1 MHGEIRWMC
10 LTMFFFSLQIGVP
23 KHTFSHILVFVF
35 FIFILAKI
43 GDKS

>member
-1 MHGEIRWMC
+1 MDVFNNV
-10 LTMFFFSLQIGVP
+10 FFFLQIGVP

-43 GDKS
+43 GA